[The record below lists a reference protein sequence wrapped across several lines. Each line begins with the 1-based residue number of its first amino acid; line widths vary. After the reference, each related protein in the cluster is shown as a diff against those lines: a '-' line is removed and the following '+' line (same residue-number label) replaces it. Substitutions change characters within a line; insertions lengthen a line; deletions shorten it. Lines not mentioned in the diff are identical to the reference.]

1 MFENLKKEYR
11 STLKSSDTEEN
22 IDLFFYRPIGFA
34 WACFFRRLHIHP
46 NAVTIAS
53 MFLGIGAAICFYY
66 SNVRTTLAG
75 MLLLVWANSYDSA
88 DGQLARMT
96 HRFSKIGRIL
106 DGAAGDVWFVSIY
119 VAICLRTVRD
129 VPFFHQHS
137 WIIWVLAILAGLCHA
152 RQAATADYYRQ
163 AHLFFL
169 KGKKGSELDSSTD
182 IEIRYRENKMRSR
195 RFNALVDL
203 FYLGYTRMQE
213 RSTPHFQRL
222 RNELRGLDEQSPRYS
237 QISDRFLPL
246 SFPLCKWENF
256 MTFNWRCITLFVC
269 LLLNMPWVYF
279 VVELTI
285 FNVVLLY
292 TTRKHEN
299 ICRKVLE
306 HTATEVHAETTPQN
320 HPLNTF

>member
-1 MFENLKKEYR
+1 MFERIKEEYR

-22 IDLFFYRPIGFA
+22 IDLCFYRPIGFA
-34 WACFFRRLHIHP
+34 WACLFRRLNVHP

-53 MFLGIGAAICFYY
+53 MFLGVGAAICFYY
-66 SNVRTTLAG
+66 SNIWITLAG

-96 HRFSKIGRIL
+96 RRFSKLGRIL

-129 VPFFHQHS
+129 VPFFNEHP
-137 WIIWVLAILAGLCHA
+137 WLIWSLAVLAGLCHG
-152 RQAATADYYRQ
+152 RQAATTDYYRQ

-169 KGKKGSELDSSTD
+169 KGKKGSELDSSAD
-182 IEIRYRENKMRSR
+182 IEARYRENKSQGNRLK
-195 RFNALVDL
+195 ALVDL

-213 RSTPHFQRL
+213 RSTPEFQRL
-222 RNELRGLDEQSPRYS
+222 RTELRGLDENSPRYR
-237 QISDRFLPL
+237 QISDSFLPL

-269 LLLNMPWVYF
+269 LLLNAPWIYF
-279 VVELTI
+279 VIELTV
-285 FNVVLLY
+285 FNVVLIY
-292 TTRKHEN
+292 TARKHES

-306 HTATEVHAETTPQN
+306 QTAA
-320 HPLNTF
+320 